1 MSNAGKVITVN
12 TLDDWFRTSLS
23 NALAERRISTAAD
36 TEHYMVQLLSH
47 YARSENLYQ
56 HSGESVQQLKPLA
69 LMLSDAM
76 TSESAEQRHQL
87 LQRLGDVALFIAGFF
102 ADHLARQPVDVDYYS
117 RMGEAAYETLSSLPP
132 VSMRT
137 SVLKGVFVELAQKFS
152 GLVDV
157 LNDIAQQARIFDQ
170 RDVLR
175 LYELW
180 VRTGSARAAEK
191 LQSLGVMPALGARS
205 CLSH

>member
-1 MSNAGKVITVN
+1 MMSNAGKVITVN

-87 LQRLGDVALFIAGFF
+87 LQ
-102 ADHLARQPVDVDYYS
+102 
-117 RMGEAAYETLSSLPP
+117 
-132 VSMRT
+132 
-137 SVLKGVFVELAQKFS
+137 
-152 GLVDV
+152 
-157 LNDIAQQARIFDQ
+157 
-170 RDVLR
+170 
-175 LYELW
+175 
-180 VRTGSARAAEK
+180 
-191 LQSLGVMPALGARS
+191 
-205 CLSH
+205 